1 MTTTSLRISL
11 SIALLCC
18 AATAG
23 ASSVSV
29 APGGNTTFVG
39 TAVFFVKP
47 PTGVNAEITR
57 CTMSLQ
63 AYLDPATTSVTVN
76 DMQTANCTND
86 YGVAAYLLPWH
97 GATRFYSM
105 GDWETTMNDTQLQL
119 IDGGPLGPPA
129 SFSCIDSLRWNFLWV
144 ASYVTSPTIS
154 QVTTDYQRQFAKT
167 PGGHICAVDFTLY
180 LSPYQTLTYHP

>member
-11 SIALLCC
+11 SIALLCG

-39 TAVFFVKP
+39 TAVFYVRP
-47 PTGVNAEITR
+47 PAGVNAEITR
-57 CTMSLQ
+57 CTMTLQ
-63 AYLDPATTSVTVN
+63 TTLTPATTAVTVN

-86 YGVAAYLLPWH
+86 YFVGPYGVPWH
-97 GATRFYSM
+97 GVTQFFSM
-105 GDWETTMNDTQLQL
+105 GDWETIMNDTQLEL

-129 SFSCIDSLRWNFLWV
+129 SFSCINSLRWNFLWV
-144 ASYVTSPTIS
+144 ADYVTSPTIS
-154 QVTTDYQRQFAKT
+154 QVKTDYQRQFAKT
-167 PGGHICAVDFTLY
+167 PGGHVCAVDFTLY
-180 LSPYQTLTYHP
+180 LSPYQTLTLHP